1 MKKVITMR
9 EFCEEL
15 SSIVEK
21 AGLRAICESDIIDI
35 KGGRLFYIR
44 ASRDKYVTAL
54 CEIAADAL
62 KGCDKVVCVRF
73 TKPWAGLNC
82 DGVLYYAA
90 ELKCKLSAKYRLQ
103 DSL

>member
-1 MKKVITMR
+1 MKKVITR
-9 EFCEEL
+9 KEFREEL

-21 AGLRAICESDIIDI
+21 AGLRAICESDIYIE
-35 KGGRLFYIR
+35 GGRLFYIR
-44 ASRDKYVTAL
+44 ASREKYVTAL

-73 TKPWAGLNC
+73 TKPWASLYC
-82 DGVLYYAA
+82 DGVVFYAA